1 MTTENQWRTTVTL
14 SSQTK
19 TVASKPITPQQRAIR
34 LFILMVGAVVMLCFL
49 LADPLLRHYRK
60 DDFKNAVPQEATA
73 TVTTLVIPP
82 ANIEGDTK
90 GEQTPLVGVRFR
102 DGVYNVRRA
111 YDVKH
116 FQIGNQAHIIYRMGK
131 SGAIVVDS
139 AEPLL
144 DIPGV
149 TRSTRAD
156 IP

>member
-1 MTTENQWRTTVTL
+1 
-14 SSQTK
+14 
-19 TVASKPITPQQRAIR
+19 
-34 LFILMVGAVVMLCFL
+34 MVGAVVMLCFL

-60 DDFKNAVPQEATA
+60 DDFKNALPQEATA
-73 TVTTLVIPP
+73 TVVTLVIPP

-102 DGVYNVRRA
+102 KGVYNVRRA

-116 FQIGNQAHIIYRMGK
+116 FRIGQSARIVYRAGK

-139 AEPLL
+139 AEPLP
-144 DIPGV
+144 DTPDP

-156 IP
+156 GS